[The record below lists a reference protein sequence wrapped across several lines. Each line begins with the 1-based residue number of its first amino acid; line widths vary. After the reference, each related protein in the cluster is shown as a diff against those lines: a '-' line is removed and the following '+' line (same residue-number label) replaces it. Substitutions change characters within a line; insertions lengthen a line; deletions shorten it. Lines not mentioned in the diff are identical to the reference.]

1 MKKIL
6 TLLLISIYSI
16 SFAQENPKLERI
28 KTLRIAFFSDKLDL
42 TTNEAQKF
50 WPIYNEFESKQT
62 DIRKQKRV
70 LNQKLKSRKAEQ
82 ISDIEVNQILD
93 DSEKLESDI
102 QTNRKRFSKDL
113 QGVIPMRKILLLRQL
128 EDDFKRLMLDQ
139 IGKRRQNPNRN

>member
-6 TLLLISIYSI
+6 TLLLISIYLI

-113 QGVIPMRKILLLRQL
+113 QGVIPMRKILLLSTL
-128 EDDFKRLMLDQ
+128 V
-139 IGKRRQNPNRN
+139 RRTSAMIRACRPLPLGNR